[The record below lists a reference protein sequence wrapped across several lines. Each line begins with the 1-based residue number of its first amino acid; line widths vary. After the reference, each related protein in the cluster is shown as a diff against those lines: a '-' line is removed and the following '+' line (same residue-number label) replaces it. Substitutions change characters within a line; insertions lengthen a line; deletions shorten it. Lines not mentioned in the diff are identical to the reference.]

1 MFVLTIDQQR
11 STSRGDGVPDL
22 LESLDPFIRRLE
34 GVRLPLERTVGDEVQ
49 MVLTD
54 ARSTLL
60 IILEVLRTGGWWIGL
75 GIGGVNEPLPTH
87 SREASGPAFVRA
99 RAAVERAKTKATS
112 VPLAVVGE
120 GAASHQAADVEA
132 LLRLLGAIVERRS
145 AHGWE
150 VVDLLRT
157 SRLSGA
163 GPGAGALGGD
173 SPPTQREI
181 AAILGISEQAV
192 SQRVRTALW
201 AEEVAAWPLATRL
214 LQEADAWDP
223 V

>member
-1 MFVLTIDQQR
+1 MP
-11 STSRGDGVPDL
+11 GL
-22 LESLDPFIRRLE
+22 LASLAPFIRHLA

-75 GIGGVNEPLPTH
+75 GIGGVNEPLPAH

-99 RAAVERAKTKATS
+99 RAAVDRAKTKASS

-120 GAASHQAADVEA
+120 SAAASEIADVEA

-150 VVDLLRT
+150 VVDLLRA
-157 SRLSGA
+157 SRLSGTVS
-163 GPGAGALGGD
+163 GADSRGSD